1 MIAGRW
7 TKNKEK
13 QIKKKQCGENYQ
25 IKKNY
30 NTNKEKD
37 EEIEVNE
44 RRTRRTRRRNS
55 TKSLKKII

>member
-1 MIAGRW
+1 LIAGRW
-7 TKNKEK
+7 TKKQGKTNKEEAMWRK
-13 QIKKKQCGENYQ
+13 LSNQ
-25 IKKNY
+25 KNY